1 MKITIL
7 TFAFVVSLIACS
19 HKMNPDKYTKS
30 QIIFGSGGGFTNLV
44 NEYHLLENGRLYHK
58 RSTDTTFIELGKQ
71 NTDSV
76 KILFAK
82 TKVLFNETKELH
94 EPGNMYY
101 FIKFRQDSAT
111 KELVWGASK
120 ETSPAKAKDLYKEL
134 MNLVNLK

>member
-7 TFAFVVSLIACS
+7 TFAFIFSLLACS
-19 HKMNPDKYTKS
+19 HKMNPNTYKKS

-58 RSTDTTFIELGKQ
+58 KSTDTVFTELSKQ

-82 TKVLFNETKELH
+82 TKVLFDETKGFR

-101 FIKFRQDSAT
+101 FIKFKQDSAT
-111 KELVWGASK
+111 SEIVWGASK